1 MNNDKV
7 VKPSV
12 VTKLNDSADMK
23 DEGNTEESEDRC
35 EEQQVTRR
43 PRRREAEKEDLKI
56 KQYHWKFWIYWCF
69 CIYDIVSSLVGECS
83 VSFNV
88 TTALS
93 HVSLRYFVDLDFLY
107 HYEIRR

>member
-1 MNNDKV
+1 M
-7 VKPSV
+7 KPSV

-56 KQYHWKFWIYWCF
+56 KQYH
-69 CIYDIVSSLVGECS
+69 
-83 VSFNV
+83 
-88 TTALS
+88 
-93 HVSLRYFVDLDFLY
+93 
-107 HYEIRR
+107 